1 MARQLLILEDIS
13 LTFGGHP
20 VLSGVDLTVHSGDRI
35 CLVGRNGS
43 GKSTLLKIAAG
54 MVEPDSGSRWTHP
67 GTTIRYLAQEPDLST
82 YSRIGDYVEDGMDA
96 TASTHRV
103 ADFLDKLHLDPDG
116 DPKTLSGGEARKAA
130 LARVLLAE
138 PDVLFLDEPT
148 NHLDIAT
155 IEWLEQT
162 LRGLKSAIVLI
173 SHDRRFLTNLSRA
186 TVWLDRGTARRQKQG
201 FASFEEWRDQVL
213 DEEATTRHKLDR
225 KIAMEED
232 WLRYG
237 VTARRKRNQKRLAD
251 LHALRAARRN
261 YRGPQGKATLTAS
274 EAGQSGKR
282 VLEVEDL
289 SKSFG
294 DRAIVRDLSIRVLR
308 GDRLAL
314 IGPNGAGKT
323 TLINLLTG
331 KLAPDAGRI
340 DLGTALEIASLDQK
354 RASLSDDTSLQDALT
369 GGRGDT
375 VTVNGKERHVVG
387 YMKDF
392 LFTPNQARQPIGKL
406 SGGERGRLMLA
417 RALSLPSN
425 VLILDEPTNDLDLET
440 LDLLQEMLDGYP
452 GTVLFVSHDR
462 DFLDRV
468 ATSVLVA
475 EGDGH
480 WSEYPGGYSDMM
492 DQRGAAPTRANAD
505 AGKPKPQKPK
515 PRPAP
520 KTATPALSAREQ
532 ELLRTLPG
540 QIDGLRAQKEKLEAA
555 MAAPGFYN
563 GDRDSVERT
572 SRALQK
578 IVDTLALAEDRWL
591 ELEIKRETLS

>member
-13 LTFGGHP
+13 LTFGGAP
-20 VLSGVDLTVHSGDRI
+20 VLSGADLTVHGNDRI

-54 MVEPDSGSRWTHP
+54 LVEPDSGSRWVHP
-67 GTTIRYLAQEPDLST
+67 GTTVRYLPQEPDLSAYDT
-82 YSRIGDYVEDGMDA
+82 VLDYIEDGLDE
-96 TASTHRV
+96 TASTHRLE
-103 ADFLDKLHLDPDG
+103 DFLSHLHLSG
-116 DPKTLSGGEARKAA
+116 EADPKTLSGGEARKAA

-138 PDVLFLDEPT
+138 PDILLLDEPT

-155 IEWLEQT
+155 IEWLEMT
-162 LRGLKSAIVLI
+162 LRDLKSAIVLI
-173 SHDRRFLTNLSRA
+173 SHDRRFLSTLSKA
-186 TVWLDRGTARRQKQG
+186 TVWLDRGTARRQEKG
-201 FASFEEWRDQVL
+201 FADFEAWRDKTL
-213 DEEATTRHKLDR
+213 DEEATARHKLDR

-261 YRGPQGKATLTAS
+261 YRGPQGKATLSAS

-282 VLEVEDL
+282 VMEVTDL
-289 SKSFG
+289 SKSYG
-294 DRAIVRDLSIRVLR
+294 ERPIVRDLSMRVLR

-323 TLINLLTG
+323 TLINLLTDQ
-331 KLAPDAGRI
+331 LTPDTGNVK
-340 DLGTALEIASLDQK
+340 LGTTLEVASLDQK
-354 RASLSDDTSLQDALT
+354 RASLSDQTTLQDALT

-375 VTVNGKERHVVG
+375 VSVNGTPRHVVG

-425 VLILDEPTNDLDLET
+425 LLILDEPTNDLDLET
-440 LDLLQEMLDGYP
+440 LDLLQEMLAGYA

-475 EGDGH
+475 EGDGR
-480 WSEYPGGYSDMM
+480 WSEYPGGYSDML
-492 DQRGAAPTRANAD
+492 DQRGSAPTPIRPA
-505 AGKPKPQKPK
+505 KPKPVKSK
-515 PRPAP
+515 PRPEP
-520 KTATPALSAREQ
+520 KKQAPALSGKEQ

-540 QIDGLRAQKEKLEAA
+540 QIDGLRVQKEKLEAA
-555 MAAPGFYN
+555 MATPGFYE
-563 GDRDSVERT
+563 GDREAVEKT

-578 IVDTLALAEDRWL
+578 IVDALDIAEERWL
-591 ELEIKRETLS
+591 ELEIKRESLT